1 MKNIQ
6 ICQLFGTFQIVIT
19 LSLFNK
25 LKQIE
30 RIARNEKFSSL
41 KFYSIRQIDKQLLQ
55 LIKNTDQ
62 TYGMMMSI
70 FLLINYPTNAYLIMI
85 FFIKKIS
92 IMNKIIFITI
102 IIYQF
107 SFIFLFHL
115 IATRYA
121 YHIHRPVKYIIID
134 YFSQSPIS
142 LLLNNRLKISL
153 WIEKFHTKKF
163 YGITY
168 GGIEV
173 ITLKTFFK
181 VK

>member
-1 MKNIQ
+1 
-6 ICQLFGTFQIVIT
+6 
-19 LSLFNK
+19 
-25 LKQIE
+25 
-30 RIARNEKFSSL
+30 
-41 KFYSIRQIDKQLLQ
+41 
-55 LIKNTDQ
+55 
-62 TYGMMMSI
+62 
-70 FLLINYPTNAYLIMI
+70 
-85 FFIKKIS
+85 
-92 IMNKIIFITI
+92 MNKIIFITI

-121 YHIHRPVKYIIID
+121 YHIHRPVKYIIND
-134 YFSQSPIS
+134 YFSQSSIS